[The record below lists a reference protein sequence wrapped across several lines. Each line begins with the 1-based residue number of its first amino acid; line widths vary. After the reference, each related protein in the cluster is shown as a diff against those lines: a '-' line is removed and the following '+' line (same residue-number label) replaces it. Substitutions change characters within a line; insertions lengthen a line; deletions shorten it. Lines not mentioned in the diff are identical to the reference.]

1 MSVSSIKMLCVS
13 SMVVASLSATG
24 ADAAIY
30 RNDFSN
36 PSEKLLTVG
45 RGSTHVGRE
54 GVLVSKDNY
63 ASFGAPDMKDYSVS
77 FRARAP
83 KGEEQV
89 QIWCGFRAANRF
101 DRYIL
106 GIKGGIQNNVM
117 LMRMGYKGNDE
128 LMGVRPLGFTPR
140 PGEWID
146 VRIEVVGNRMRVF
159 LNGEEHPHMD
169 ITDPNASR
177 FAPEGGVTL
186 GGSWILTEFD
196 DLVITP
202 LAPDALDGV
211 SDKEWSNPLTPRQ
224 KEDMRRSQ
232 RASYAGKKLDSL
244 SGARTELSLDGDW
257 LFMPGYSDIAEK
269 DAVDPDKGDSDWH
282 VMNVPDFWNPIRIW
296 LHGETMGTPRGHMPK
311 GVSDTYYMQET
322 ARCEGYTFDYR
333 RTRDA
338 WYRQWVD
345 LPQEVEGRNIR
356 LTFDAVSRATEI
368 YINGKKAGSHLGMY
382 GQIDVDATGMLH
394 PGRNLIALK
403 VIGKTGDG
411 KSPSIDFFYSSVR
424 ESEQKDGKV
433 EAGKDVIKEIPH
445 GFYGDDP
452 AGIWQPV
459 KLTIT
464 EPVRVDDVYIRPNL
478 SGATFELTVS
488 NRSDRRQTI
497 VPSTRITDC
506 ATGSELYGGS
516 IGKVTLAPGEKRTLI
531 YSVDG
536 LKPRLWSPQHPDLYD
551 FTFTLSDKK
560 GRELDS
566 FTETSGFRT
575 FEVRDGLFYLNGHKY
590 WLRGGN
596 HIPFA
601 LAPND
606 KRLADTFMQHMKRG
620 NIDVT
625 RTHTTPWNEL
635 WLDAADRNGI
645 GISFEG
651 TWPWLFIHSTPLPD
665 AQVLAMWREEFLG
678 LLKKYRNHPSL
689 LFWTVNNEMKFYDND
704 DDIER
709 AKEKYRY
716 ISDVVGDMRKVDP
729 TRPVCFDSNY
739 QAKGKEQKYG
749 KAFMDSI
756 DDGDIDDMHAYYNWY
771 DYSLFRFFNGEFQD
785 RFKMP
790 DRPLISQEMSTG
802 YPNNET
808 GHPTHSYQIIHQNP
822 ESLVGYDCYD
832 YADPACFLWA
842 QSFITGELAEALRRS
857 NDRASGI
864 MHFALLTWFRQVYDA
879 DRIEPWPT
887 YYALARAL
895 QPVLVSAELWGRHLY
910 AGEKLTTRVCVVN
923 DLEEGRALRPTLLR
937 WELRDE
943 RGRVLDHGD
952 RMLDSVPHYGRL
964 WIDPEI
970 TIPESL
976 PEEKVKARLYLKL
989 NEDGIPVSANEY
1001 ELLLTTRDWAKGN
1014 KIGDGK
1020 QRLAILKGEGA
1031 DKTAATLTSLGIE
1044 YARYASV
1051 TQMLAANPTVAII
1064 SDTHVLN
1071 DYDAKAL
1078 RKYEENGGRIL
1089 FLNSNE
1095 AAKAVFPEH
1104 ILSWEVPTEGD
1115 ITFMERNDSR
1125 VFDGIEPLELR
1136 YFNNNRRE
1144 IPTACNTTMQV
1155 NRSEALTELAG
1166 QIKIHAYIDGGGSK
1180 ARLDRINSLRGFTMV
1195 GINEG
1200 KGSAIVSTM
1209 ATQKADTDP
1218 VAARLLRNMAE
1229 TLVSGTPFT
1238 PSI

>member
-1 MSVSSIKMLCVS
+1 MAI
-13 SMVVASLSATG
+13 ASLWAYG
-24 ADAAIY
+24 ADAPVY

-36 PSEKLLTVG
+36 LDEKLLTVG
-45 RGSTHVGRE
+45 RGTTGISKN
-54 GVLVSKDNY
+54 GVLLSKGNY
-63 ASFGAPDMKDYSVS
+63 AQFGDSTLRDYSVT

-83 KGEEQV
+83 KSEEQV

-128 LMGVRPLGFTPR
+128 LTAVRKLGFQPK
-140 PGEWID
+140 PGDWVD
-146 VRIEVVGNRMRVF
+146 VRIEVVGNRIRVF
-159 LNGEEHPHMD
+159 LNGEKNPYID
-169 ITDPNASR
+169 VTDPNAR
-177 FAPEGGVTL
+177 LAPNGGVTL
-186 GGSWILTEFD
+186 GGSWITTEFD

-202 LAPDALDGV
+202 LAPGALDGV
-211 SDKEWSNPLTPRQ
+211 ADTEWNNPLTPAQ
-224 KEDMRRSQ
+224 KESMRRSQ
-232 RASYAGKKLDSL
+232 RAAYSDKKLNSL
-244 SGARTELSLDGDW
+244 SGPRTELSLDGNW
-257 LFMPGYSDIAEK
+257 LFMPGYTNIDAAVAADPAK
-269 DAVDPDKGDSDWH
+269 DDADWH

-311 GVSDTYYMQET
+311 GVSDPYYMQET
-322 ARCEGYTFDYR
+322 ARCEGYTFDYK

-338 WYRQWVD
+338 WYRQWVN
-345 LPQEVEGRNIR
+345 LPEDIQGKHLE
-356 LTFDAVSRATEI
+356 LTFDAVSRAAEI
-368 YINGKKAGSHLGMY
+368 YINGKKATSHLGMY
-382 GQIDVDATGMLH
+382 GQINIDATGLLH

-403 VIGKTGDG
+403 VIGKTGEG
-411 KSPSIDFFYSSVR
+411 NSPSIDFFYSSVR
-424 ESEQKDGKV
+424 ESEQEDAKV
-433 EAGKDVIKEIPH
+433 DAGKDVIKEIPH

-459 KLTIT
+459 KLTVT
-464 EPVRVDDVYIRPNL
+464 DPVKVNDVYIKPTL
-478 SGATFELTVS
+478 SGATFELTIS
-488 NRSDRRQTI
+488 NQSGAKQTVTPHTLI
-497 VPSTRITDC
+497 ADC
-506 ATGSELYGGS
+506 STGSELYNGAS
-516 IGKVTLAPGEKRTLI
+516 EKVTLNPGETRTLTFA
-531 YSVDG
+531 VDG
-536 LKPRLWSPQHPDLYD
+536 LKPLLWSPQHPNLYD
-551 FTFTLSDKK
+551 FTFSLTDKK
-560 GRELDS
+560 GRELDR

-620 NIDVT
+620 HIDVT

-635 WLDAADRNGI
+635 WMDAADRNGI

-665 AQVLAMWREEFLG
+665 QQVLAMWRAEFLS

-704 DDIER
+704 EDLER

-716 ISDVVGDMRKVDP
+716 ISDVVKDMRSVDP
-729 TRPVCFDSNY
+729 TRPICFDSNY
-739 QAKGKEQKYG
+739 QAKGKDAKYG
-749 KAFMDSI
+749 KDFMATI

-771 DYSLFRFFNGEFQD
+771 DYSLFRFFNGEFQE
-785 RFKMP
+785 RFKMA

-822 ESLVGYDCYD
+822 ESLIGYDCYD
-832 YADPACFLWA
+832 YADPANFLWA

-857 NDRASGI
+857 NDKASGI
-864 MHFALLTWFRQVYDA
+864 MHFALLTWFKQVYDA

-895 QPVLVSAELWGRHLY
+895 QPVLVSAELWGRHQY
-910 AGEKLTTRVCVVN
+910 AGEPLATRICVVN
-923 DLEEGRALRPTLLR
+923 DLEEGRTLRPTLLR
-937 WELRDE
+937 WELRDD
-943 RGRVLDHGD
+943 RGNVMRKGD
-952 RMLDSVPHYGRL
+952 MALDSVPHYGRQ
-964 WIDPEI
+964 WVNPGIV
-970 TIPESL
+970 IPENL
-976 PEEKVKARLYLKL
+976 PADKVKAKLYLKL
-989 NEDGIPVSANEY
+989 TEDGLPVSENEY
-1001 ELLLTTRDWAKGN
+1001 ELLLTTRDWAKGEPVGN
-1014 KIGDGK
+1014 AKTTFAMLDA
-1020 QRLAILKGEGA
+1020 QAASLKA
-1031 DKTAATLTSLGIE
+1031 LGIDTDN
-1044 YARYASV
+1044 YTSV
-1051 TQMLAANPTVAII
+1051 AQMIAAKPTVAII
-1064 SDTHVLN
+1064 SDIHTVSEA
-1071 DYDAKAL
+1071 DAKAL
-1078 RKYEENGGRIL
+1078 RDYEERGGHLL

-1095 AAKAVFPEH
+1095 VAKAVFPEH

-1136 YFNNNRRE
+1136 YFNNNLRE

-1155 NRSEALTELAG
+1155 VRNPALTELAG
-1166 QIKIHAYIDGGGSK
+1166 QIKIHAYIDGGGSQ
-1180 ARLDRINSLRGFTMV
+1180 ARLDRINALRGFTMV

-1218 VAARLLRNMAE
+1218 IAARLLRNMVE
-1229 TLVSGTPFT
+1229 TLASGQSFT
-1238 PSI
+1238 PSL

>member
-1 MSVSSIKMLCVS
+1 MLKGAIKLLCIS
-13 SMVVASLSATG
+13 SMAVATLPVYG
-24 ADAAIY
+24 ADASVY
-30 RNDFSN
+30 RNDFSD
-36 PSEKLLTVG
+36 SSAKLLTVG
-45 RGSTHVGRE
+45 RGTTHVAPS

-63 ASFGAPDMKDYSVS
+63 ASFGTPDMKDYSVS

-89 QIWCGFRAANRF
+89 QIWSGFRAGNRF

-106 GIKGGIQNNVM
+106 GIKGGMQNNVM

-128 LMGVRPLGFTPR
+128 LMGVRPLGFNPK

-146 VRIEVVGNRMRVF
+146 VRVEVVGNRMRVF
-159 LNGEEHPHMD
+159 LNGEKKPYMD
-169 ITDPNASR
+169 ITDPNASK
-177 FAPEGGVTL
+177 FAPSGAVTL
-186 GGSWILTEFD
+186 GGSWITTEFD

-202 LAPDALDGV
+202 MASDALKGV
-211 SDKEWSNPLTPRQ
+211 DNTEWSNPLTPAQ
-224 KEDMRRSQ
+224 KESMRRTQ
-232 RASYAGKKLDSL
+232 RAAYNGKKLDRL
-244 SGARTELSLDGDW
+244 NGARTELSLDGEW
-257 LFMPGYSDIAEK
+257 LFMPGYSNIAET
-269 DAVDPDKGDSDWH
+269 DAVSPDKDDADWH
-282 VMNVPDFWNPIRIW
+282 VMNVPDFWTPIRIW

-311 GVSDTYYMQET
+311 GVSDPYYMQET
-322 ARCEGYTFDYR
+322 ARCEGYTFDYK

-338 WYRQWVD
+338 WYRQWID
-345 LPQEVEGRNIR
+345 LPQDIDGKNLQ
-356 LTFDAVSRATEI
+356 LTFDAVSRAAEI
-368 YINGKKAGSHLGMY
+368 YVNGKKATSHLGMY
-382 GQIDVDATGMLH
+382 GQIDIDATGLLH

-403 VIGKTGDG
+403 VIGKTGEG
-411 KSPSIDFFYSSVR
+411 NSPSIDFFYSSVR
-424 ESEQKDGKV
+424 ESEQENAKV
-433 EAGKDVIKEIPH
+433 DAGKDVIKEIPH

-459 KLTIT
+459 KLTVT
-464 EPVRVDDVYIRPNL
+464 DPVRVDGVYIKPTL

-488 NRSDRRQTI
+488 NLSKAKQT
-497 VPSTRITDC
+497 VTPSTLITDC
-506 ATGSELYGGS
+506 STGSELYSGS
-516 IGKVTLAPGEKRTLI
+516 IEKVTLAPGETRTLT
-531 YSVDG
+531 YAVDG

-551 FTFTLSDKK
+551 FTFSLTDKK
-560 GRELDS
+560 GRELDR

-575 FEVRDGLFYLNGHKY
+575 FEVRDGLFYLNGKKY

-606 KRLADTFMQHMKRG
+606 ERLANTFMQHMKRG
-620 NIDVT
+620 HIDVT

-665 AQVLAMWREEFLG
+665 PQVLAMWRGEFLS

-704 DDIER
+704 EDLER

-739 QAKGKEQKYG
+739 QAKGKAQKYG

-771 DYSLFRFFNGEFQD
+771 DYSLFRFFNGEFQE

-822 ESLVGYDCYD
+822 ESLIGYDCYD
-832 YADPACFLWA
+832 YADPANFLWA

-857 NDRASGI
+857 NDKASGI
-864 MHFALLTWFRQVYDA
+864 MHFALLTWFKQVYDA
-879 DRIEPWPT
+879 DKIEPWPT
-887 YYALARAL
+887 YYALSRAL
-895 QPVLVSAELWGRHLY
+895 QPVLVSAELWGRHQY
-910 AGEKLTTRVCVVN
+910 AGEPLATRICVVN
-923 DLEEGRALRPTLLR
+923 DLEEGRTLQPTLLR

-943 RGRVLDHGD
+943 RGKVLDRGD
-952 RMLDSVPHYGRL
+952 MALDSVPHYGRL
-964 WIDPEI
+964 WVDPKI
-970 TIPESL
+970 TIPENL
-976 PEEKVKARLYLKL
+976 PDGKVKAKLYLKL
-989 NEDGIPVSANEY
+989 TENGLPVSANEY
-1001 ELLLTTRDWAKGN
+1001 ELLLTTRDWAKGEQVCTARQ
-1014 KIGDGK
+1014 KFALLKGDGSD
-1020 QRLAILKGEGA
+1020 A
-1031 DKTAATLTSLGIE
+1031 TASTLSSLGID
-1044 YARYASV
+1044 ASQYASV
-1051 TQMLAANPTVAII
+1051 AQMLAAKPDVAII
-1064 SDTHVLN
+1064 SDIHILN

-1078 RKYEENGGRIL
+1078 RDYEERGGHLL

-1095 AAKAVFPEH
+1095 AAKAVFPQH

-1125 VFDGIEPLELR
+1125 VFDGIDPLELR
-1136 YFNNNRRE
+1136 YFNNNKRE

-1155 NRSEALTELAG
+1155 SRNPALTELAG
-1166 QIKIHAYIDGGGSK
+1166 QIKIHAYIDGGGSQ
-1180 ARLDRINSLRGFTMV
+1180 ARLDRINSLRGFTLV

-1200 KGSAIVSTM
+1200 KGSALVSTM

-1218 VAARLLRNMAE
+1218 IAARLLRNMVE
-1229 TLVSGTPFT
+1229 TLATGEDFT
-1238 PSI
+1238 PSL